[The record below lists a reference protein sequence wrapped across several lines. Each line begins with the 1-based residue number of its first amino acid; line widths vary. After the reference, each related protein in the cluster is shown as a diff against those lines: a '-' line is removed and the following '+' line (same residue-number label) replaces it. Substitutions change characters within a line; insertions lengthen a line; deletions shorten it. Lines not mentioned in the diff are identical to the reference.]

1 MNRSSSSNRTRTQ
14 GNRQTTSRQRARSNA
29 RGSSTRST
37 SQQHRRAASQ
47 RGKATNGSIR
57 GKRSSVKAAAQKQV
71 KRKSAINSRNLKRVK
86 HPRQGLVWRI
96 IGVIGIVA
104 IITVL
109 GGVAVVFQNDSSKYA
124 ATEQWR
130 PFVTEACNDCG
141 LDPQWT
147 DCLLAAIVIESGG
160 KEGVNSVMGVEG
172 DIMQAAEGAYG
183 WIVTEGWPEHAVA
196 AQTPEASIY
205 AGVMEF
211 KQNLELWK
219 SYLGEFTPEDTT
231 EIQLVIQ
238 GYNFGADGWF
248 AWCKNRGIRAYTV
261 DLAREYSDTV
271 MPEGAKGTPTH
282 AQKWLNAYKNVHKE
296 QQ

>member
-1 MNRSSSSNRTRTQ
+1 MQ
-14 GNRQTTSRQRARSNA
+14 
-29 RGSSTRST
+29 
-37 SQQHRRAASQ
+37 
-47 RGKATNGSIR
+47 

-86 HPRQGLVWRI
+86 HPRRSFAWRVV
-96 IGVIGIVA
+96 GVVAIVA
-104 IITVL
+104 VITVL
-109 GGVAVVFQNDSSKYA
+109 GGLAVVFQNDSSKYA
-124 ATEQWR
+124 ASEQWR
-130 PFVTEACNDCG
+130 AFVTEACSDCG

-160 KEGVNSVMGVEG
+160 KDSVDSVMGVEG

-183 WIVTEGWPEHAVA
+183 WIVTNGWPEHAVT

-248 AWCKNRGIRAYTV
+248 SWCKNRGIREYTV
-261 DLAREYSDTV
+261 ELAQEYSDTV
-271 MPEGAKGTPTH
+271 MPEGTKGTPTH
-282 AQKWLNAYKNVHKE
+282 AQKWLNAYRNIHKT

>member
-1 MNRSSSSNRTRTQ
+1 MQ
-14 GNRQTTSRQRARSNA
+14 
-29 RGSSTRST
+29 
-37 SQQHRRAASQ
+37 
-47 RGKATNGSIR
+47 

-86 HPRQGLVWRI
+86 HPRRSFAWRVV
-96 IGVIGIVA
+96 GAVAIVA
-104 IITVL
+104 VITVL
-109 GGVAVVFQNDSSKYA
+109 GGLAVVFQNDSSKYA
-124 ATEQWR
+124 ASEQWR
-130 PFVTEACNDCG
+130 AFVTEACSDCG

-160 KEGVNSVMGVEG
+160 KDSVDSVMGVEG

-183 WIVTEGWPEHAVA
+183 WIVTNGWPEHAVT

-248 AWCKNRGIRAYTV
+248 SWCKNRGIREYTV
-261 DLAREYSDTV
+261 ELAQEYSDTV

-282 AQKWLNAYKNVHKE
+282 AQKWLNAYRNIHKT
-296 QQ
+296 Q